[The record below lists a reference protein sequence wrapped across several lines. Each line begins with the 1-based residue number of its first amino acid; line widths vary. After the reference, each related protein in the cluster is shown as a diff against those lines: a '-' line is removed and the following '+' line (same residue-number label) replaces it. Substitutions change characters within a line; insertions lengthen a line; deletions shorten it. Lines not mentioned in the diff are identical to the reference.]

1 MPLEIRSFYSTT
13 SQFLQILPIFLC
25 VLSFLP
31 IWISWCKQ
39 RPGVWGA
46 ILILNTNAPY
56 ESIKWTLTE
65 YLLYAKHCAELSC
78 TIHCTLTASLYRR
91 FSRCHLYF
99 VGEDIAA
106 ELRLRP
112 RARQLQSSGP
122 CAVVASPGPASHCW
136 QGPQK
141 QSFHSLSFQG
151 DADETLQG
159 QNFCLCQL
167 AYGKTVVTFYVI
179 SLEVAEPISDI
190 KWGQWSFCS
199 LASSGQCSHLSVL
212 QLESYCPLDL

>member
-1 MPLEIRSFYSTT
+1 MHHPLHPH
-13 SQFLQILPIFLC
+13 SQFIQEIFSLSPLLC
-25 VLSFLP
+25 GRGHCSRAET
-31 IWISWCKQ
+31 Q
-39 RPGVWGA
+39 
-46 ILILNTNAPY
+46 
-56 ESIKWTLTE
+56 TE
-65 YLLYAKHCAELSC
+65 GPS
-78 TIHCTLTASLYRR
+78 
-91 FSRCHLYF
+91 
-99 VGEDIAA
+99 
-106 ELRLRP
+106 
-112 RARQLQSSGP
+112 LQSSGP

-136 QGPQK
+136 RGPQK

-212 QLESYCPLDL
+212 QLESYCPLDLSWAPYSFWYCSFCVLCVS